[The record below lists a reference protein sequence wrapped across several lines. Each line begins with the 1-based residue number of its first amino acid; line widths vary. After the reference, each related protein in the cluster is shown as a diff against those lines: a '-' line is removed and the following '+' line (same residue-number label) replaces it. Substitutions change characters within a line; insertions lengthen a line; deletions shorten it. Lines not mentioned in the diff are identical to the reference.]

1 VNADLPSADRAPL
14 PERTVTVNQLVAY
27 NLAFYRK
34 VAGLTQ
40 EELGAPLGLSAASVS
55 AAERSWDSSRVKKF
69 DADEVASI
77 AAALGVPVIALFLP
91 PEDDGTAVRYVVHLP
106 GSEPDRHHDFT
117 AAVLPA
123 YDIDS
128 PAMAA
133 FRRRLIV
140 AGEGGQIDCN
150 EPLRASEELQHRIN
164 DLRAFEREYRTKLQT
179 YVEGQ
184 LLELYTPETRQLAE
198 RRIEEVLKRAV
209 AGQVLGVSA
218 LLLREDGTYDTL
230 HYPTDSQ
237 DHVEEEQGAA
247 DAGPAGRSGSEG
259 GGQ

>member
-1 VNADLPSADRAPL
+1 M
-14 PERTVTVNQLVAY
+14 TVNQLVAY
-27 NLAFYRK
+27 NMAFYRK

-40 EELGAPLGLSAASVS
+40 EELGAPLGWSAASVS
-55 AAERSWDSSRVKKF
+55 AAERSWDSARIKKF
-69 DADEVASI
+69 DADEIASI
-77 AAALGVPVIALFLP
+77 AAALGVPVIAFFLP

-106 GSEPDRHHDFT
+106 GSEADRHRGYA

-140 AGEGGQIDCN
+140 AGESGQIDFN
-150 EPLRASEELQHRIN
+150 EPLHASEELQHRIN
-164 DLRAFEREYRTKLQT
+164 DLRAFERDYRTNLQT
-179 YVEGQ
+179 YIEGQ

-198 RRIEEVLKRAV
+198 RRIKEVLQRAA
-209 AGQVLGVSA
+209 AGQVQGVSA
-218 LLLREDGTYDTL
+218 LLLREDGTYGML
-230 HYPTDSQ
+230 HYPPDSQ
-237 DHVEEEQGAA
+237 DRAEEEQA
-247 DAGPAGRSGSEG
+247 SEG

>member
-1 VNADLPSADRAPL
+1 M
-14 PERTVTVNQLVAY
+14 TVNQLVAY
-27 NLAFYRK
+27 NMAFYRK

-40 EELGAPLGLSAASVS
+40 EELGSPLGWSAASVS

-69 DADEVASI
+69 DADEIASI
-77 AAALGVPVIALFLP
+77 AAALGVPVIAFFLP
-91 PEDDGTAVRYVVHLP
+91 PDDDGTAVRYVIHLP
-106 GSEPDRHHDFT
+106 GSEPGRHRDYA

-140 AGEGGQIDCN
+140 AGESGQIDFN

-179 YVEGQ
+179 YIEGQ

-198 RRIEEVLKRAV
+198 RRIKEVLKRAV
-209 AGQVLGVSA
+209 AEQVLGVSA
-218 LLLREDGTYDTL
+218 LLLREDGTYDML
-230 HYPTDSQ
+230 HYPPDSQ
-237 DHVEEEQGAA
+237 DRSEEEQGPA
-247 DAGPAGRSGSEG
+247 DAGPVGRSGSES